1 VPTHA
6 LSSPISK
13 GSPRWLYEQVYC
25 RRGQAE
31 NHIKSWKTHLAADRT
46 SCTRAAANQFRLF
59 LHAGAYWLMWG
70 LRNAMPKRSTWRT
83 VQFDT
88 LRLRLIKIA
97 ARVTELKTLIRV
109 QWPTACLDQR
119 IFRIALDR
127 IPRLVT

>member
-1 VPTHA
+1 M
-6 LSSPISK
+6 
-13 GSPRWLYEQVYC
+13 
-25 RRGQAE
+25 
-31 NHIKSWKTHLAADRT
+31 
-46 SCTRAAANQFRLF
+46 RLF

-70 LRNAMPKRSTWRT
+70 LRTAMPKRSTWRT

-109 QWPTACLDQR
+109 QWPNACPNSQA
-119 IFRIALDR
+119 FRIALAR